1 MSKEHKKLIKEW
13 RKVLAY
19 SKLSC
24 KEQIKRAKEFTRKG
38 MQPTNEQNSK
48 MVRYK
53 VVNYDNA

>member
-38 MQPTNEQNSK
+38 MQPTNE
-48 MVRYK
+48 
-53 VVNYDNA
+53 